1 MHAPRRLAL
10 ALSLAACNGNT
21 TADEAF
27 AELGIDRTTGYRAIK
42 DGTFPVPVIRVGR
55 LIRVPTAA
63 LRRLL
68 DADDDLENPT
78 VTDQYD
84 DDPTTEPPAT
94 PTLRLVP
101 RPELAAEIT
110 CQPVRRH
117 RVDAGI
123 FFSDIVIPCL
133 LYTSPSPRD

>member
-1 MHAPRRLAL
+1 MIPDPATR
-10 ALSLAACNGNT
+10 ACI

-42 DGTFPVPVIRVGR
+42 EGTFPVPVIRVGR

-68 DADDDLENPT
+68 DADESELENPM
-78 VTDQYD
+78 VIHRYD
-84 DDPTTEPPAT
+84 ERPTSPASAT

-101 RPELAAEIT
+101 RPELAHQRTQA
-110 CQPVRRH
+110 
-117 RVDAGI
+117 A
-123 FFSDIVIPCL
+123 
-133 LYTSPSPRD
+133 PRPERNGGHP

>member
-1 MHAPRRLAL
+1 MIPDPATR
-10 ALSLAACNGNT
+10 ACI

-84 DDPTTEPPAT
+84 D
-94 PTLRLVP
+94 
-101 RPELAAEIT
+101 
-110 CQPVRRH
+110 
-117 RVDAGI
+117 
-123 FFSDIVIPCL
+123 CL
-133 LYTSPSPRD
+133 LYTSPSPRDS